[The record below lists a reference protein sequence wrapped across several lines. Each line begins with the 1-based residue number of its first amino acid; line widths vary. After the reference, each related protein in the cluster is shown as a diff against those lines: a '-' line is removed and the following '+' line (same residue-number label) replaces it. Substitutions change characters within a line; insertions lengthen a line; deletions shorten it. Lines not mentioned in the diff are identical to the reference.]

1 MEARVVALEG
11 EIAGIKATLS
21 SMEQGQATLIAMFKK
36 SIGKRKE
43 DGVVVVEG
51 TPEKGVGEGSKPT
64 SEGSRTNGNNDDTL
78 LEFRQAVKKVELP
91 MFDGEDPAGWISRAE
106 VYFRVQGT
114 RPEVKVSLSQLCME
128 GATIHFFNSLLND
141 DEELTWET
149 LKAALLERYGGHGDG
164 DVYEQLTELKQTGSV
179 DEYITEFEYLT
190 AQIPRLLDRQFLGY
204 FLHGLKE
211 EIRGRVRSMAVV
223 TDLSHGK
230 LLQATRAIEKE
241 TRKDRSGYQRSAR
254 PGHGS
259 NRSGTYGPN
268 RGSAADWVLVKGGK
282 ESTQKGG
289 GFGPRSERPAQSDR
303 RGEHRDRGF
312 THLSYN
318 EIMERRRKGQCFKCK
333 GPFSQTHQCP
343 EKYLRV
349 LIVDDD
355 VAEGE
360 EGGY

>member
-1 MEARVVALEG
+1 
-11 EIAGIKATLS
+11 
-21 SMEQGQATLIAMFKK
+21 
-36 SIGKRKE
+36 
-43 DGVVVVEG
+43 
-51 TPEKGVGEGSKPT
+51 
-64 SEGSRTNGNNDDTL
+64 
-78 LEFRQAVKKVELP
+78 
-91 MFDGEDPAGWISRAE
+91 
-106 VYFRVQGT
+106 
-114 RPEVKVSLSQLCME
+114 
-128 GATIHFFNSLLND
+128 
-141 DEELTWET
+141 
-149 LKAALLERYGGHGDG
+149 
-164 DVYEQLTELKQTGSV
+164 
-179 DEYITEFEYLT
+179 
-190 AQIPRLLDRQFLGY
+190 LGY

-211 EIRGRVRSMAVV
+211 EIRGRVQSMAVV
-223 TDLSHGK
+223 TDLHRGK
-230 LLQATRAIEKE
+230 LLQVTRAIEKE
-241 TRKDRSGYQRSAR
+241 TAR

-268 RGSAADWVLVKGGK
+268 KGSAADWVLVKGGK

-333 GPFSQTHQCP
+333 GPFSQTHQCL